1 VLCDRLPSVP
11 NVQEHDTTEVL
22 YIFNGWV
29 HENII
34 AKKTKMKFRLLLA
47 SSITSIIILSCTSKP
62 AKTYDTWG
70 VYGGNKENNHYSS
83 LTQIDTNNV
92 TQLQVAWE
100 YHTHDSDK
108 ATQIQV
114 NPIMVDDVLYGV
126 SPKLKLFAL
135 NAATGKEIWKFD
147 PVDTTKK
154 DVKGFG
160 YFMMNVCRGVAF
172 YTDGKADKRIFYGAG
187 SSLFCIDA
195 NTGKPI
201 TSFGDSGTIDL
212 HNDLG
217 LDAAQL
223 YVAAT
228 TPGMIYKDMI
238 IIGDRVNEEMPAA
251 PGHIRAYDVHTGK
264 LRWVFH
270 TIPQPGEPGFETWD
284 DSTAYKHV
292 GGANCWS
299 GFSLDEERGILY
311 APLGSSVYDF
321 YGGKRTGQ
329 NLYAN
334 SLLALDANTGK
345 RIWHFQTVHH
355 DLWDRD
361 LPMAPALVTITK
373 DGKKIDAAIQ
383 PTKSAFVFMFD
394 RVTGQPI
401 YPVEE
406 KPVPIET
413 ELNGEKPNATQ
424 PFPTMP
430 LPFARQSLTEKDL
443 NNLVP
448 DSSYQ
453 DIKQKLASY
462 KTGFI
467 YNTPSKEGTVIFP
480 GYDGG
485 GEWGGPAVDPGTGIL
500 YINASEMPWVL
511 TMVDLKDKPVVAET
525 NLQAGKRLYTT
536 TCMACHG
543 PERQGGGNN
552 PTLIGVNKKY
562 SEEQFMQLVSSGRRM
577 MPAFNQL
584 AESEKKAL
592 ASFVL
597 DLENKANTKICC
609 ACSPGGCL
617 EQNAIQRHRLQ

>member
-1 VLCDRLPSVP
+1 
-11 NVQEHDTTEVL
+11 
-22 YIFNGWV
+22 
-29 HENII
+29 
-34 AKKTKMKFRLLLA
+34 MKFRLLLA

-251 PGHIRAYDVHTGK
+251 PGHIRGSVMRVNLCH
-264 LRWVFH
+264 
-270 TIPQPGEPGFETWD
+270 QP
-284 DSTAYKHV
+284 
-292 GGANCWS
+292 
-299 GFSLDEERGILY
+299 
-311 APLGSSVYDF
+311 AP
-321 YGGKRTGQ
+321 
-329 NLYAN
+329 
-334 SLLALDANTGK
+334 
-345 RIWHFQTVHH
+345 
-355 DLWDRD
+355 
-361 LPMAPALVTITK
+361 
-373 DGKKIDAAIQ
+373 
-383 PTKSAFVFMFD
+383 
-394 RVTGQPI
+394 
-401 YPVEE
+401 
-406 KPVPIET
+406 
-413 ELNGEKPNATQ
+413 
-424 PFPTMP
+424 
-430 LPFARQSLTEKDL
+430 
-443 NNLVP
+443 
-448 DSSYQ
+448 
-453 DIKQKLASY
+453 KLA
-462 KTGFI
+462 
-467 YNTPSKEGTVIFP
+467 
-480 GYDGG
+480 
-485 GEWGGPAVDPGTGIL
+485 A
-500 YINASEMPWVL
+500 AS
-511 TMVDLKDKPVVAET
+511 
-525 NLQAGKRLYTT
+525 
-536 TCMACHG
+536 
-543 PERQGGGNN
+543 
-552 PTLIGVNKKY
+552 
-562 SEEQFMQLVSSGRRM
+562 
-577 MPAFNQL
+577 
-584 AESEKKAL
+584 
-592 ASFVL
+592 
-597 DLENKANTKICC
+597 
-609 ACSPGGCL
+609 
-617 EQNAIQRHRLQ
+617 